1 MTGAYRAGMELLA
14 ASLVAAIVF
23 VSGAWGAMAL
33 WYHGPRLVLGAYL
46 AAAVACAAAIVLFGS
61 AWPLLA
67 WGLVLISLLAWWWR
81 IAPSNDRDWADDVA
95 RTLTGRIDGDMA
107 QLANVRDFRW
117 TSEDTYQ
124 VRWANPSYDLSHLRR
139 ADAIVS
145 YWGLRSIAHAM
156 VSFAFD
162 DGRHLVFSVEIRK
175 KRGQAFSAIGGF
187 FKQYE
192 MILIAATEP
201 DIIGVRT
208 NVRMEDTYLL
218 PLNAQADTLRS
229 LFAAYVGAANRLA
242 ARPEWY
248 NTITSNC
255 TTLVYRMARRLNPGL
270 PMDIRLLATGYLPE
284 YLYDAGAVD
293 APDGVDKL
301 RLRGAISERARSAGL
316 DGDFPAAIRTRVD

>member
-1 MTGAYRAGMELLA
+1 MTGALRAGVQLLVA
-14 ASLVAAIVF
+14 VLVAALAF
-23 VSGAWGAMAL
+23 ASGAWGAIAL
-33 WYHGPRLVLGAYL
+33 WYHASRLALVAYV
-46 AAAVACAAAIVLFGS
+46 AAAAACIVAAVVFAS
-61 AWPLLA
+61 AWALIAWAVVLVALL
-67 WGLVLISLLAWWWR
+67 IWWWS
-81 IAPSNDRDWADDVA
+81 ISPSNDRPWADDVA
-95 RTLTGRIDGDMA
+95 RLLTGRVEGDIVH
-107 QLANVRDFRW
+107 LANVRDFRW
-117 TSEDTYQ
+117 TSDEAYL
-124 VRWANPSYDLSHLRR
+124 VRWLDPSYDLSHLRH
-139 ADAIVS
+139 ADAVVS

-192 MILIAATEP
+192 MTLIAATEP

-218 PLNAQADTLRS
+218 PLNAQPETLRS
-229 LFAAYVGAANRLA
+229 LFVAYVDAANRLA
-242 ARPEWY
+242 AKPAWY

-284 YLYDAGAVD
+284 YLRDAGAVD
-293 APDGVDKL
+293 APDGVKKL
-301 RLRGAISERARSAGL
+301 RERGAISKKARAAVV
-316 DGDFPAAIRTRVD
+316 DGNFSAAIRAR

>member
-14 ASLVAAIVF
+14 AALVAVIIF

-46 AAAVACAAAIVLFGS
+46 AAAMACIGAIVFSGT

-67 WGLVLISLLAWWWR
+67 WALVLISLLGWWWR
-81 IAPSNDRDWADDVA
+81 ISPSNDRDWADDVA

-117 TSEDTYQ
+117 TSEESYQ
-124 VRWANPSYDLSHLRR
+124 VRWTDPTYDLSRLQR
-139 ADAIVS
+139 ADAVVS

-156 VSFAFD
+156 VPFAFD

-208 NVRMEDTYLL
+208 NIRMEDTYLL
-218 PLNAQADTLRS
+218 PLNTQADTLRS
-229 LFAAYVGAANRLA
+229 LFVAYVGAANRLA
-242 ARPEWY
+242 VRPQWY

-284 YLYDAGAVD
+284 YLRDAGAVD
-293 APDGVDKL
+293 AADGMEKL
-301 RLRGAISERARSAGL
+301 RQRSAISERARASGL
-316 DGDFPAAIRTRVD
+316 DGDFSAAIRARVD

>member
-14 ASLVAAIVF
+14 AALVAAIVF
-23 VSGAWGAMAL
+23 VSGAWGALAL
-33 WYHGPRLVLGAYL
+33 WYHGSRLALGAYL
-46 AAAVACAAAIVLFGS
+46 IAVVACIAAIVLFGH
-61 AWPLLA
+61 AWPLVA
-67 WGLVLISLLAWWWR
+67 WGLVLLSLLGWWWR

-107 QLANVRDFRW
+107 QLSHVRDFRW

-124 VRWANPSYDLSHLRR
+124 VRWTNPSYDLSRLQH

-208 NVRMEDTYLL
+208 NMRMEDTYLL
-218 PLNAQADTLRS
+218 PLNAHADTLRS
-229 LFAAYVGAANRLA
+229 LFVAYVDAANRLA

-284 YLYDAGAVD
+284 YLRDAGAVD
-293 APDGVDKL
+293 APDGVEKL
-301 RLRGAISERARSAGL
+301 RQRSAISERARAAGL
-316 DGDFPAAIRTRVD
+316 DGDFSAAIRTPVG

>member
-1 MTGAYRAGMELLA
+1 MTGAYRAGMQLLA
-14 ASLVAAIVF
+14 AMLVAAIVF

-33 WYHGPRLVLGAYL
+33 WYHGTRLVLVAYL
-46 AAAVACAAAIVLFGS
+46 AAAVACFAAIVVFAN
-61 AWPLLA
+61 AWPWLA
-67 WGLVLISLLAWWWR
+67 WGLVLLLLLAWWWR
-81 IAPSNDRDWADDVA
+81 IAPSNERDWADDVA
-95 RTLTGRIDGDMA
+95 RTLTGRVDGDMV

-117 TSEDTYQ
+117 TSEESYE
-124 VRWANPSYDLSHLRR
+124 VRWANPSFDLSRLRH
-139 ADAIVS
+139 ADAVVS

-218 PLNAQADTLRS
+218 PLNAQAETLRS
-229 LFAAYVGAANRLA
+229 LFVAYVGAANRLA
-242 ARPEWY
+242 ARPRWY

-284 YLYDAGAVD
+284 YLRDAGAVD
-293 APDGVDKL
+293 APDGVDTL
-301 RLRGAISERARSAGL
+301 RKHAAISEKARAAGF
-316 DGDFPAAIRTRVD
+316 DGDFSAAIRARVD

>member
-1 MTGAYRAGMELLA
+1 MTGAYRAGMEFLA
-14 ASLVAAIVF
+14 AAFVAAIVF

-33 WYHGPRLVLGAYL
+33 WYHGPRLVLCAYL
-46 AAAVACAAAIVLFGS
+46 AAAAACIGAIILFGT
-61 AWPLLA
+61 AWPLVA
-67 WGLVLISLLAWWWR
+67 WALVLVALLGWWWR

-95 RTLTGRIDGDMA
+95 RTLTGRIDGDTV
-107 QLANVRDFRW
+107 QLANVRDFHW
-117 TSEDTYQ
+117 ISEENYQ
-124 VRWANPSYDLSHLRR
+124 VRWTDPSYDLSRLQR
-139 ADAIVS
+139 ADAVVS

-229 LFAAYVGAANRLA
+229 LIVSYVDAANRLA

-284 YLYDAGAVD
+284 YLHDAGAVD
-293 APDGVDKL
+293 APDGVEKL
-301 RLRGAISERARSAGL
+301 RQRGAISERARSAGL
-316 DGDFPAAIRTRVD
+316 DGDFSAAIRAAVD

>member
-1 MTGAYRAGMELLA
+1 MTGAYRAGMQLLA
-14 ASLVAAIVF
+14 AALAAAVVF
-23 VSGAWGAMAL
+23 MCGAWGAMAL
-33 WYHGPRLVLGAYL
+33 WYHGSKLMLGAFL
-46 AAAVACAAAIVLFGS
+46 AAAAACLAALVFFGS
-61 AWPLLA
+61 AWPLFA
-67 WGLVLISLLAWWWR
+67 WGLVLVSLLAWWWR
-81 IAPSNDRDWADDVA
+81 IAPSNNRDWADDVA
-95 RTLTGRIDGDMA
+95 RTLTGHIDGKMA
-107 QLANVRDFRW
+107 HLAHVRDFRW

-124 VRWANPSYDLSHLRR
+124 VRWLDASYDLSRLQG
-139 ADAIVS
+139 ADAVVS

-208 NVRMEDTYLL
+208 NVRMENTLLL
-218 PLNAQADTLRS
+218 PLNAQPDTLRS
-229 LFAAYVGAANRLA
+229 LFAAYVEAANRLA
-242 ARPEWY
+242 VRPRWY

-284 YLYDAGAVD
+284 YLRDAGAVD
-293 APDGVDKL
+293 APDGMD
-301 RLRGAISERARSAGL
+301 RLRQRAAISERARSVAL
-316 DGDFPAAIRTRVD
+316 DEDFPAAIRDRAD

>member
-1 MTGAYRAGMELLA
+1 MTGAYRAGMEFLA
-14 ASLVAAIVF
+14 AALAAAIVF

-46 AAAVACAAAIVLFGS
+46 AAAVACIGAILLFGN
-61 AWPLLA
+61 AWPLFF
-67 WGLVLISLLAWWWR
+67 WGLVLMSLLAWWWR

-95 RTLTGRIDGDMA
+95 RTLTGRIDGDIA
-107 QLANVRDFRW
+107 QLANVRDFLW
-117 TSEDTYQ
+117 TSEDNYQ
-124 VRWANPSYDLSHLRR
+124 VRWADPAYDLSRLRG

-284 YLYDAGAVD
+284 YLRDAGAVD

-301 RLRGAISERARSAGL
+301 RQRSAISERARSAAL
-316 DGDFPAAIRTRVD
+316 DGNFPAAIRSRAD

>member
-1 MTGAYRAGMELLA
+1 MSATSAGR
-14 ASLVAAIVF
+14 
-23 VSGAWGAMAL
+23 
-33 WYHGPRLVLGAYL
+33 P
-46 AAAVACAAAIVLFGS
+46 
-61 AWPLLA
+61 
-67 WGLVLISLLAWWWR
+67 
-81 IAPSNDRDWADDVA
+81 
-95 RTLTGRIDGDMA
+95 
-107 QLANVRDFRW
+107 
-117 TSEDTYQ
+117 EDSYQ
-124 VRWANPSYDLSHLRR
+124 VRWANPSYDLSRLQH

-229 LFAAYVGAANRLA
+229 LFEAYVGAANRLA
-242 ARPEWY
+242 AQTRVVQHHH
-248 NTITSNC
+248 
-255 TTLVYRMARRLNPGL
+255 LQLHHAGL
-270 PMDIRLLATGYLPE
+270 PHGAPPQPRPADGYPPAGDGLP
-284 YLYDAGAVD
+284 A
-293 APDGVDKL
+293 
-301 RLRGAISERARSAGL
+301 
-316 DGDFPAAIRTRVD
+316 

>member
-1 MTGAYRAGMELLA
+1 MTGAYRAGVELLA
-14 ASLVAAIVF
+14 AAFVAAIVF
-23 VSGAWGAMAL
+23 ISGAWGAMAL
-33 WYHGPRLVLGAYL
+33 WYHGPRLMLGAYL
-46 AAAVACAAAIVLFGS
+46 ATAVACIGAIVLLGS

-67 WGLVLISLLAWWWR
+67 WGLVLMSLLAWWWR

-95 RTLTGRIDGDMA
+95 RTLTGHIDGDIA
-107 QLANVRDFRW
+107 QLAGVRDFLW
-117 TSEDTYQ
+117 TSEDAYQ
-124 VRWANPSYDLSHLRR
+124 VRWADPSYDLSRLTG

-229 LFAAYVGAANRLA
+229 LFEAYVGAANRLA
-242 ARPEWY
+242 SRPEWY

-255 TTLVYRMARRLNPGL
+255 TTLVYRMARRLNRGL

-284 YLYDAGAVD
+284 YLRDAGAVD

-301 RLRGAISERARSAGL
+301 RQRSAISEKARSSALDGNFPTAIRAR
-316 DGDFPAAIRTRVD
+316 VD